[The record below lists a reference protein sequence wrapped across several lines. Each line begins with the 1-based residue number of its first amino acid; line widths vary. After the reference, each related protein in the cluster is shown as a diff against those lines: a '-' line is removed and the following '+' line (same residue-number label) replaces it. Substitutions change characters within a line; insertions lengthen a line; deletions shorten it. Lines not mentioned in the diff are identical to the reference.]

1 MWGNLPD
8 AALLGEV
15 LKRIDDLKAR
25 QDAMASGKLCCST
38 QHVFLFLD
46 TFRVQMTGQNMSLKS
61 ECSFLPG
68 LNFTDG

>member
-8 AALLGEV
+8 AALVGEV

-46 TFRVQMTGQNMSLKS
+46 TFRVITPDDWPEHELEK
-61 ECSFLPG
+61 
-68 LNFTDG
+68 